1 MWLTTHG
8 SILTK
13 DILLHRGWK
22 GKDAS
27 CIFCD
32 CNETIDH
39 LFFGCAVARVVFLV
53 LYSQKKKNV
62 PSTFSGIGPWI
73 LRFPCRVRNSGFN
86 LDYLEYLK

>member
-1 MWLTTHG
+1 MTLWFVRVPLKINIFMWLTTTHG

-53 LYSQKKKNV
+53 LYSQKKKMFLV
-62 PSTFSGIGPWI
+62 LS
-73 LRFPCRVRNSGFN
+73 LELVLGF
-86 LDYLEYLK
+86 

>member
-1 MWLTTHG
+1 MRLWFVRVPLKIKIFMWLTTHG

-53 LYSQKKKNV
+53 LYSQKKKMFLV
-62 PSTFSGIGPWI
+62 LS
-73 LRFPCRVRNSGFN
+73 LELVLGF
-86 LDYLEYLK
+86 